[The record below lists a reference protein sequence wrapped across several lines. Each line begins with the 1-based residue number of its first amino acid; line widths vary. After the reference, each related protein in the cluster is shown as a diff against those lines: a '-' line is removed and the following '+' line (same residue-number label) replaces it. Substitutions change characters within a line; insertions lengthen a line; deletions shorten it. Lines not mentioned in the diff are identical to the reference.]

1 MKYKVYFCLKTG
13 RITECLCDTVD
24 DCIKVAK
31 QFGQCDVYE
40 YQPKTDSYDYKMSVE
55 VL

>member
-13 RITECLCDTVD
+13 RITECLCETLN
-24 DCIKVAK
+24 DCIGVASK
-31 QFGQCDVYE
+31 YGQTDVYE
-40 YQPKTDSYDYKMSVE
+40 YQPKTDVYKYVMSIE